1 MEPLELHLP
10 GTPASPRRARVF
22 VRKSLGAAQCD
33 RLGPVAELLATELV
47 TNVVCHAGSAV
58 TVRVWPGP
66 TCLRVEVDDTS
77 TQPPV
82 LRRRDPLEPS
92 GNGIR
97 LVADLA
103 TRWGTQLRDD
113 GKTVWFE
120 LAISPPVAAVHA
132 TD

>member
-10 GTPASPRRARVF
+10 CTPAAARRARVF
-22 VRKSLGAAQCD
+22 VRTSLGTAQCD

-47 TNVVCHAGSAV
+47 TNVVCHAGSEV

-66 TCLRVEVDDTS
+66 PCLRVEVDDTS

-103 TRWGTQLRDD
+103 TRWGTQLRSD

-120 LAISPPVAAVHA
+120 LAISPPAAAVHA